1 MIQERSINGK
11 STLSLFLSLSPAQ
24 RFHHQLIKL
33 ERWVTGSP
41 PLQQRGAHVRAE
53 ETVETISISDPAAI
67 WVEEMFSWFD
77 FLMLLLLLRIIMVL
91 KSMASMIYIPV
102 LWRPQ
107 LCCCMQLFPFRGVP
121 TTQTA
126 QIRCRWTRWRRRTT
140 RSSRSRWGSALT
152 GWRQLP
158 APQQGKDWT

>member
-1 MIQERSINGK
+1 MTSHIMCLQFSICKVKLLKRDSLIIIKLCLCQLPRSRDKCVKTCVANIAFFPPKIQNPPPPPLTNFQKIVTMLYTIVPKKHMIQERSINGK

-67 WVEEMFSWFD
+67 WVEEMFS
-77 FLMLLLLLRIIMVL
+77 
-91 KSMASMIYIPV
+91 
-102 LWRPQ
+102 
-107 LCCCMQLFPFRGVP
+107 
-121 TTQTA
+121 
-126 QIRCRWTRWRRRTT
+126 
-140 RSSRSRWGSALT
+140 
-152 GWRQLP
+152 
-158 APQQGKDWT
+158 

>member
-67 WVEEMFSWFD
+67 WVEEMFS
-77 FLMLLLLLRIIMVL
+77 
-91 KSMASMIYIPV
+91 
-102 LWRPQ
+102 
-107 LCCCMQLFPFRGVP
+107 
-121 TTQTA
+121 
-126 QIRCRWTRWRRRTT
+126 
-140 RSSRSRWGSALT
+140 
-152 GWRQLP
+152 
-158 APQQGKDWT
+158 